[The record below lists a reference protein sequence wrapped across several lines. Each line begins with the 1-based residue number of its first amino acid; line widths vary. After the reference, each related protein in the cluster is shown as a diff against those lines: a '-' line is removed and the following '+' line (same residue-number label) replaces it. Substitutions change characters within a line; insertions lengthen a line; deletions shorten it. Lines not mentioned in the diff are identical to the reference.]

1 MKAVKNFFKTMF
13 LNFLIFIV
21 VIGALVAVA
30 DFRLFM
36 QLVGP
41 LLQAMI
47 AFGLVFCVAFVAI
60 KKRLPFFK

>member
-1 MKAVKNFFKTMF
+1 MKALKAFFKTMF
-13 LNFLIFIV
+13 WNFLIFIV
-21 VIGALVAVA
+21 LIGALVAIA

-41 LLQAMI
+41 LLQAVI
-47 AFGLVFCVAFVAI
+47 AFGLIFCVAFVAI